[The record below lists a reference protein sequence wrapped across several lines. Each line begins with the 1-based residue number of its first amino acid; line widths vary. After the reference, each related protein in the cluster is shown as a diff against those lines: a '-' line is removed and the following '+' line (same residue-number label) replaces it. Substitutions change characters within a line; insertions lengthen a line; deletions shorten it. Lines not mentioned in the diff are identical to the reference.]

1 MNSIKVALLQ
11 LDPEGNLQGNIEKG
25 IEAVEKAARMGADIA
40 LFPEMWSC
48 GYDFPQDKK
57 ALCELTVSKD
67 SSYTDAF
74 RKAAVDND
82 IAVAATYLAENGD
95 KAPFNAMTLF
105 DRYGAEKFTYYKV
118 HTCDFGDERVLSHG
132 DEFFTAE
139 LDTKSGKVTVGA
151 MICYDREFPESAR
164 ILMLKGAELI
174 LVPNACPME
183 INRISQ
189 LRARAYENMT
199 GIATVNYP
207 YGKPDCNGHST
218 AFDGI
223 AYRVDGSGGR
233 DTLVIEA
240 GEREGIYIADFP
252 IDDMREYRRREV
264 HGNAFRRPKVYGP
277 LTDMTVNEPFIREE
291 KNP

>member
-11 LDPEGNLQGNIEKG
+11 LYPEGNLQGNIEKG
-25 IEAVEKAARMGADIA
+25 IRAVEKAAKMGADIA

-48 GYDFPQDKK
+48 GYSFPQDEN
-57 ALCELTVSKD
+57 ALRELAVSKD
-67 SSYTDAF
+67 SGYTEAF

-82 IAVAATYLAENGD
+82 IAVAVTYLAKNGSN
-95 KAPFNAMTLF
+95 APFNTVTLF
-105 DRYGAEKFTYYKV
+105 NRHGAEMFTYHKV
-118 HTCDFGDERVLSHG
+118 HTCDFGYEKVLSHG
-132 DEFFTAE
+132 DEFFTAK
-139 LDTKSGKVTVGA
+139 LDTRSGIVNVGA

-183 INRISQ
+183 LNRISQ

-223 AYRVDGSGGR
+223 AYRIDGSGGR

-252 IDDMREYRRREV
+252 IEEIREYRRREV
-264 HGNAFRRPKVYGP
+264 HGNAFRRPEKYGL
-277 LTDMTVNEPFIREE
+277 LTDMTVNEPFIREA